1 MPLTDGERQRA
12 RYHLGYPSLNSAAS
26 VAFGVP
32 MMNQTNFLVESAL
45 FRLLEESLPQVRQIM
60 HVMDTV
66 ETKLFDAVDQDH
78 LVATQLE
85 DLHLREDETDKL
97 EGEYRRWGYRLADI
111 LGCPVYPFSPR
122 YKPSGANNV
131 TNVSV
136 SH

>member
-1 MPLTDGERQRA
+1 LGFPALTD
-12 RYHLGYPSLNSAAS
+12 AAS

-32 MMNQTNFLVESAL
+32 MMNQTNFLVESAVN
-45 FRLLEESLPQVRQIM
+45 RLLEESLPQVRQIM
-60 HVMDTV
+60 LVMDTV
-66 ETKLFDAVDQDH
+66 EQKLFAAVDQDH

-111 LGCPVYPFSPR
+111 MGCPVYPFSPR
-122 YKPSGANNV
+122 YKPSGAGFV